1 MVVGGVT
8 RGTRRRV
15 GRKCCGR
22 VGLRPRCTRRRSSS
36 RRRRRHGHR
45 FTLYTRTKLQQLY
58 THYQQHC
65 TRDEVPHTHTRQPR
79 SQGCVIRQTRLRSHI
94 RSLRGSHAPRR
105 HTSTQ
110 AHTHTQQSGR
120 CSSSVR
126 HLLPS
131 LLSAAKT
138 STHTHT
144 AHTRLEGLRN
154 SRAVVVITGRGRPCG
169 LP

>member
-45 FTLYTRTKLQQLY
+45 SHFVYAHLNYSNS
-58 THYQQHC
+58 THITSNTVQGMRY
-65 TRDEVPHTHTRQPR
+65 HTHTHVSHAPR
-79 SQGCVIRQTRLRSHI
+79 VVSFAKHASDLTFALSG
-94 RSLRGSHAPRR
+94 GSHAPRR
-105 HTSTQ
+105 HTST
-110 AHTHTQQSGR
+110 HTHTQQSGR